1 MFDSVE
7 LVVSTLESQEE
18 EHVIKSERKI
28 VWLYLFFHSLL

>member
-7 LVVSTLESQEE
+7 LVVSTLKSSEE

-28 VWLYLFFHSLL
+28 VWLYLSFHSLL